1 MKDALPALGEK
12 ARGFKEIPFGKVLQA
27 GDYRVVCSCVRCETP
42 IVAEVLPFA
51 KGENEYSL
59 QQLQALYKVLTEE
72 ELAALGFRQDWDAM
86 AQQTAFRLG
95 SCPVIVKLLSCSF
108 CAAPYVMFFS
118 AGEQQPA
125 RDSVFV
131 AGVWELV
138 QVCVLP
144 H

>member
-1 MKDALPALGEK
+1 M
-12 ARGFKEIPFGKVLQA
+12 
-27 GDYRVVCSCVRCETP
+27 
-42 IVAEVLPFA
+42 
-51 KGENEYSL
+51 